1 MDFDIVI
8 KNGRIIDGIGNP
20 CFRADVGIKNSKIA
34 KIGRLTGISATRE
47 LDATGLVVS
56 PGYIDTHSHSD
67 LMLLVEPEAE
77 QKIMQGITTEILG
90 QDGLSVAPLP
100 VPIFESWKKRL
111 AGLLG
116 TPKIEWDWVSVGD
129 YFQRLERSGTAT
141 NVAYLVPHGAVRACV
156 MQFEDRSPT
165 TKELA
170 QMQDLVDQSMRAGAI
185 GLSTGLIYPP
195 CTYAKGTEELITLC
209 KLVGAFRGVFVIHM
223 RNESDFIM
231 EALNETIE
239 ISNETGVAVHISHLK
254 VAGRRNWDK
263 IDHVLKR
270 IDEAR
275 VQGIDI
281 TFDQYPYIAGS
292 TMLAAVLPPW
302 VMVGGTE
309 EALKRLKDPKEREK
323 IKKDIDQGI
332 PGWENIV
339 GRGDWNDILV
349 SFVPSEKNRQFM
361 GKRIPEIANLVGKDP
376 ADTAFDLLI
385 EEDLV
390 VSMVTFWGSESLVY
404 TAMRHP
410 QGMFAT
416 DGLLG
421 GKPHPRVY
429 GTYPRILGKCVRE
442 DHIIALEE
450 AVRKMTSFPAQRFG
464 LRDRGLIREGMAGD
478 ITIFDP
484 DHVLDKATFEDP
496 IQFPEGIKY
505 VLVNG
510 VVVKEG
516 NHHMGSLP
524 GRVLRHQR

>member
-1 MDFDIVI
+1 MYDILI
-8 KNGRIIDGIGNP
+8 QNGLIIDGSTKPRFKADIGLRDGIIQRIGNLAGVKANQTFNVEGLIVCP
-20 CFRADVGIKNSKIA
+20 GFIDV
-34 KIGRLTGISATRE
+34 
-47 LDATGLVVS
+47 
-56 PGYIDTHSHSD
+56 HSHSD

-100 VPIFESWKKRL
+100 VSILESWKKRL

-116 TPKIEWDWVSVGD
+116 VPAIEWDWTSVED
-129 YFQRLERSGTAT
+129 YFQRLERRGTAT

-156 MQFEDRSPT
+156 MKFEDRSAT

-170 QMQDLVDQSMRAGAI
+170 QMQDLVVQSMQAGAI

-195 CTYAKGTEELITLC
+195 CTYARGAKELITLC
-209 KLVGAFRGVFVIHM
+209 KLVAAFRGVFVIHM
-223 RNESDFIM
+223 RNESDYIM

-239 ISNETGVAVHISHLK
+239 VGKEAGVAVHISHLK

-263 IDHVLKR
+263 IDQVLNQ

-275 VQGIDI
+275 SQGIDI
-281 TFDQYPYIAGS
+281 TYDQYPYIAGS

-323 IKKDIDQGI
+323 IKRDIDQGI

-349 SFVPSEKNRQFM
+349 TFAPSVKNRQFM
-361 GKRIPEIANLVGKDP
+361 GKRIPEIANHVGKDP
-376 ADTAFDLLI
+376 ADIAFDLLI
-385 EEDLV
+385 EEDLA
-390 VSMVTFWGSESLVY
+390 VSMVTFWGSEALVY

-410 QGMFAT
+410 QGMFGT

-421 GKPHPRVY
+421 GRPHPRVY

-442 DHIIALEE
+442 DQIIALEE

-464 LRDRGLIREGMAGD
+464 FRDRGLIKEGMAGD

-484 DHVLDKATFEDP
+484 DHVLDKATFGEP
-496 IQFPEGIKY
+496 IQFPEGIEH
-505 VLVNG
+505 VIVNG

-516 NHHMGSLP
+516 KHHTGSLP
-524 GRVLRHQR
+524 GKVLRHQR